1 MNTRLNRF
9 VTKLLTVLFAIGCAV
24 EVLLPLLLRRL
35 FLRYEFLTVEGRD
48 GRQVSEVLYYP
59 KLICGMA
66 AGVFALL
73 ILWELRKMMRTV
85 VDGNCFV
92 SANVQSLKRMSRC
105 AALIAVFMLGSNL
118 SAPTLTA
125 GAMTLVFIIAGLF
138 SRVLAGVFQEAVRYK
153 EENDLTI

>member
-1 MNTRLNRF
+1 MNIRLNRF
-9 VTKLLTVLFAIGCAV
+9 VTSLLTVLFGVGCAV

-48 GRQVSEVLYYP
+48 GRQVSEALYYP

-85 VDGNCFV
+85 VNGNCFV

-105 AALIAVFMLGSNL
+105 AALIAVFMLSSNL